1 MTAATT
7 NPEERPVSTVST
19 SSTPSTAAA
28 PASEAAAAHASQFA
42 LLSQR
47 RFAPFFA
54 TQFLGAAND
63 NVFKY
68 AFTLLVTYHAAQ
80 FTTLAPA
87 LAVNLIAGVFIL
99 PFLLFSA
106 TSGQLADKFDK
117 ARLMQLVKLMEVA
130 IMLLGAVGFW
140 WHSFPVLLACTF
152 LMGLHSTLFG
162 PVKYAY
168 LPQVLRG
175 GEIVGGNGL
184 VEMGTFVA
192 ILVGTIVAGT
202 LVEAGPNGHL
212 YAAATC
218 VALALAGLATSLA
231 IPAAPSADPRLSI
244 DWNPLR
250 VTWANVQ
257 VARRERAVFLSLLGI
272 SWLWFFGAVFLTQF
286 PQFARE
292 TLGGAPAVATLLLA
306 VFSVGI
312 GLGSLLCEKMSRGQ
326 VEIGLVPFGA
336 IGMTV
341 FTVDLYLAV
350 QGLPR
355 AQAQTAAQ
363 FLAHAPH
370 WRVLAD
376 LFLLSMFAG
385 FYSVPL
391 YALIQTRGEKTHKA
405 RIIAANNILNSLFL
419 ILAAAMSA
427 LVLGPLGGSIPQ
439 LFLLTALLNALVAIY
454 IFTLVPEFLLRF
466 LSWLLVSVAYRMDK
480 RGTERIP
487 AEGAALIVAN
497 HVSFVDALVLMATS
511 PRPIRFVMDV
521 GIFRIPVMRWL
532 FRQAKAIPIASAK
545 AVPALM
551 ERAFERVSAELRD
564 GQLVCIFPEGRI
576 TDTGELYPFR
586 PGVMRILERD
596 PVPVVPIAL
605 QGLWG
610 SFFSRQGG
618 AAMRRPF
625 RRGLFSRIGV
635 HVGRVLPPDD
645 VEPAALQAEVATL
658 RGDWK

>member
-1 MTAATT
+1 M
-7 NPEERPVSTVST
+7 SDSH
-19 SSTPSTAAA
+19 S
-28 PASEAAAAHASQFA
+28 SQFA
-42 LLSQR
+42 LLRQR

-87 LAVNLIAGVFIL
+87 LAVNLIAATFIL

-117 ARLMQLVKLMEVA
+117 ARLMQLVKAAEVA
-130 IMLLGAVGFW
+130 IMLLGAIGLW
-140 WHSFPVLLACTF
+140 RHSFALLLACTF

-168 LPQVLRG
+168 LPQVLKG

-192 ILVGTIVAGT
+192 ILVGTITAGT
-202 LVEAGPNGHL
+202 LVEAGTDGHL
-212 YAAATC
+212 YAAAVC
-218 VALALAGLATSLA
+218 VALAVAGLMTSLA
-231 IPAAPSADPRLSI
+231 IPSARPSDPQLAI
-244 DWNPLR
+244 DWNPVR
-250 VTWANVQ
+250 VTWATVQ

-286 PQFARE
+286 PQFAQH

-306 VFSVGI
+306 VFSIGI

-326 VEIGLVPFGA
+326 VEIGLVPFGS

-341 FTVDLYLAV
+341 FTVDLYFAV
-350 QGLPR
+350 QGLP
-355 AQAQTAAQ
+355 AASGQ
-363 FLAHAPH
+363 GASEFLAHAPH

-376 LFLLSMFAG
+376 LALLSMFAG

-391 YALIQTRGEKTHKA
+391 YALIQTRGQASHKA
-405 RIIAANNILNSLFL
+405 RIIAANNILNALFL
-419 ILAAAMSA
+419 ILAAALSA
-427 LVLGPLGGSIPQ
+427 LALGPLSLSIPQ
-439 LFLLTALLNALVAIY
+439 LFLLTALLNMVVAIY

-480 RGTERIP
+480 RGVERIP
-487 AEGAALIVAN
+487 VEGAALIVAN
-497 HVSFVDALVLMATS
+497 HVSFVDALVLMAAS

-521 GIFRIPVMRWL
+521 GIFRIPVMSWL

-545 AVPALM
+545 ADPALM
-551 ERAFERVSAELRD
+551 ERAFERVSEELRD

-576 TDTGELYPFR
+576 TDNGEMYPFR
-586 PGVMRILERD
+586 PGVTRILERD
-596 PVPVVPIAL
+596 PVPVVPVAL

-610 SFFSRQGG
+610 SFFSRNGG
-618 AAMRRPF
+618 AAMTRPF
-625 RRGLFSRIGV
+625 RRGLFSRIGIN
-635 HVGRVLPPDD
+635 VGTLVAPESAAP
-645 VEPAALQAEVATL
+645 EALQTQVAGL
-658 RGDWK
+658 RGDWR

>member
-1 MTAATT
+1 MT
-7 NPEERPVSTVST
+7 
-19 SSTPSTAAA
+19 
-28 PASEAAAAHASQFA
+28 PASPSHDSDSSQFA
-42 LLSQR
+42 LLRQR

-68 AFTLLVTYHAAQ
+68 AFTLLVTYHAGQ
-80 FTTLAPA
+80 FTTLDPA
-87 LAVNLIAGVFIL
+87 LAVNLIAAIFIL

-106 TSGQLADKFDK
+106 TSGQLADKLDK
-117 ARLMQLVKLMEVA
+117 ARLMQSIKAAEVA
-130 IMLLGAVGFW
+130 IMLLGAWGLYAQ
-140 WHSFPVLLACTF
+140 SFGVLLACTF

-168 LPQVLRG
+168 LPQVLTGR
-175 GEIVGGNGL
+175 EIVGGNGL

-192 ILVGTIVAGT
+192 ILLGTIVAGT
-202 LVEAGPNGHL
+202 VVEAGAHGHL
-212 YAAATC
+212 YAAGVC
-218 VALALAGLATSLA
+218 LLLALAGLATSLA
-231 IPAAPSADPRLSI
+231 IPRAPAADPALAI

-250 VTWANVQ
+250 VTWANLK

-286 PQFARE
+286 PQFAQK
-292 TLGGAPAVATLLLA
+292 TLGGSAAVATLLLA

-312 GLGSLLCEKMSRGQ
+312 GVGSLLCEKMSRGQ

-341 FTVDLYLAV
+341 FTVDLYFASR
-350 QGLPR
+350 GLPVAP
-355 AQAQTAAQ
+355 AQSVAQ
-363 FLAHAPH
+363 FLGHAPH
-370 WRVLAD
+370 WRLLAD

-391 YALIQTRGEKTHKA
+391 YALIQTRGEASHKA

-419 ILAAAMSA
+419 ILAAGLSA
-427 LVLGPLGGSIPQ
+427 LALGPLQLSIAQ
-439 LFLLTALLNALVAIY
+439 LFLLTGLLNALVAIY

-466 LSWLLVSVAYRMDK
+466 LSWLLVSVAYRVDK
-480 RGTERIP
+480 EGTERIP
-487 AEGAALIVAN
+487 AEGAAVIVAN
-497 HVSFVDALVLMATS
+497 HVSFVDALVIMAAS
-511 PRPIRFVMDV
+511 PRPIRFVMDA
-521 GIFRIPVMRWL
+521 GIFRIPVMSWL
-532 FRQAKAIPIASAK
+532 FRQAKAIPITSAK
-545 AVPALM
+545 KDPALV
-551 ERAFERVSAELRD
+551 ERAFERVSEALRD

-576 TDTGELYPFR
+576 TDSGELYPFR

-610 SFFSRQGG
+610 SFFSRRGG

-625 RRGLFSRIGV
+625 RRGLFTRIGIR
-635 HVGRVLPPDD
+635 VGQLRA
-645 VEPAALQAEVATL
+645 PAAVAPESLQAEVAAL